1 MFRSRRENS
10 NFHLFAQA
18 KLRDTWVRKGPN
30 GPSRAFGEAKCPELS
45 VEHIVTDQPE
55 SIPGAVPKASHEAA
69 GAGAG
74 SWDEL
79 QVGFIGNPKTKLD
92 DRGRL
97 KLPAE
102 FKGFIE
108 RKYGKDFTSFY
119 ITSREGTDAEIYPM
133 PEWQQHLAKIFAMP
147 KSLPARKK
155 LLDRYNL
162 YGDRAEMDPQGRL
175 LMPEELRN
183 AGLVNVEVKVAGEG
197 SFLRVTS
204 LQVLRESVSASP
216 LTPQEDDTLA
226 GYGV

>member
-1 MFRSRRENS
+1 
-10 NFHLFAQA
+10 
-18 KLRDTWVRKGPN
+18 
-30 GPSRAFGEAKCPELS
+30 
-45 VEHIVTDQPE
+45 VTDDPE
-55 SIPGAVPKASHEAA
+55 STSGAAPNASQQA
-69 GAGAG
+69 GGGDAG
-74 SWDEL
+74 SWNEL
-79 QVGFIGNPKTKLD
+79 QLGFIGNPKTKLD

-97 KLPAE
+97 KMPAE
-102 FKGFIE
+102 FKSFIE
-108 RKYGKDFTSFY
+108 KKYGKEFTSFY
-119 ITSREGTDAEIYPM
+119 ITSREGRDAEIYPM

-183 AGLVNVEVKVAGEG
+183 AGLMNVEVKVSGEG

-204 LQVLRESVSASP
+204 LQVLRESVSSTP

>member
-1 MFRSRRENS
+1 MPDE
-10 NFHLFAQA
+10 
-18 KLRDTWVRKGPN
+18 P
-30 GPSRAFGEAKCPELS
+30 EATS
-45 VEHIVTDQPE
+45 
-55 SIPGAVPKASHEAA
+55 GAEATASHGAA
-69 GAGAG
+69 GQGAG

-97 KLPAE
+97 KMPAE
-102 FKGFIE
+102 FKAFIE
-108 RKYGKDFTSFY
+108 RKYGKEFTSFY
-119 ITSREGTDAEIYPM
+119 ITSREGRDAEIYPM

-183 AGLVNVEVKVAGEG
+183 AGLVNVEVKVSGEG

-204 LQVLRESVSASP
+204 LQMLRESVSGKP

>member
-1 MFRSRRENS
+1 MQTVTEE
-10 NFHLFAQA
+10 
-18 KLRDTWVRKGPN
+18 P
-30 GPSRAFGEAKCPELS
+30 EATSGGKPT
-45 VEHIVTDQPE
+45 VPH
-55 SIPGAVPKASHEAA
+55 GAVGE
-69 GAGAG
+69 GVG

-79 QVGFIGNPKTKLD
+79 QVGFIGNPRTKLD

-97 KLPAE
+97 KMPAE
-102 FKGFIE
+102 FKSFIE
-108 RKYGKDFTSFY
+108 KKYGKDFTSFY
-119 ITSREGTDAEIYPM
+119 ITSREGRDAEIYPM
-133 PEWQQHLAKIFAMP
+133 PEWQQHLGKIFTMP

-162 YGDRAEMDPQGRL
+162 FGDRAEMDPQGRL

-183 AGLVNVEVKVAGEG
+183 AGLVNVEVKVSGEG

-204 LQVLRESVSASP
+204 LQVLRESVSANP

>member
-1 MFRSRRENS
+1 MADELEASS
-10 NFHLFAQA
+10 GGKAQ
-18 KLRDTWVRKGPN
+18 V
-30 GPSRAFGEAKCPELS
+30 S
-45 VEHIVTDQPE
+45 Q
-55 SIPGAVPKASHEAA
+55 EAA
-69 GAGAG
+69 GHGVSG
-74 SWDEL
+74 WDEL
-79 QVGFIGNPKTKLD
+79 QVGFIGNPRTKLD

-97 KLPAE
+97 KMPAE
-102 FKGFIE
+102 FKAFIE
-108 RKYGKDFTSFY
+108 KKYGKEFTSFY
-119 ITSREGTDAEIYPM
+119 ITSREGRDAEIYPM

-162 YGDRAEMDPQGRL
+162 FGDRAEMDPQGRL

-183 AGLVNVEVKVAGEG
+183 AGLVNVEVKVSGEG

-204 LQVLRESVSASP
+204 LQVLRESVSGNP

>member
-1 MFRSRRENS
+1 VPDE
-10 NFHLFAQA
+10 
-18 KLRDTWVRKGPN
+18 
-30 GPSRAFGEAKCPELS
+30 
-45 VEHIVTDQPE
+45 PE
-55 SIPGAVPKASHEAA
+55 STSGAEPTAPQK
-69 GAGAG
+69 GAGQGTG

-97 KLPAE
+97 KMPAE
-102 FKGFIE
+102 FKSFIE
-108 RKYGKDFTSFY
+108 RKYGKEFTSFY
-119 ITSREGTDAEIYPM
+119 ITSRDGKDAEIYPM
-133 PEWQQHLAKIFAMP
+133 PEWQQHLGKIFSMP

-175 LMPEELRN
+175 LIPEELRN
-183 AGLVNVEVKVAGEG
+183 AGLVNVEVKVSGEG

-204 LQVLRESVSASP
+204 LQTLRESVSTNP